1 VNRNLTGSLSA
12 LTGTG
17 GEYTQNSEQDDE
29 HVRHVPRHGL
39 LLCPFLLP
47 LETLLITFDD
57 PSFSHEGLPVD
68 FGDVED
74 AACTVDFGDVEDAAI
89 LVDCGDVE
97 DLPHEDDKGS
107 ETSIPGLLLQ

>member
-1 VNRNLTGSLSA
+1 MASFYALS
-12 LTGTG
+12 
-17 GEYTQNSEQDDE
+17 
-29 HVRHVPRHGL
+29 
-39 LLCPFLLP
+39 CFLSR
-47 LETLLITFDD
+47 LLITFDD
-57 PSFSHEGLPVD
+57 PSFRSHEGLPVD

-97 DLPHEDDKGS
+97 DAAILVDCGDVEDLPHEDDKGS